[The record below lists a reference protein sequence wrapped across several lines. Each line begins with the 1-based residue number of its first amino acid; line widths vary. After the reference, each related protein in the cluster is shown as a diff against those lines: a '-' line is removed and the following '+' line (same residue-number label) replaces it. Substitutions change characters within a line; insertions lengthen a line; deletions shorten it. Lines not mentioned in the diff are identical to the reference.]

1 MLRRLSG
8 LFACGL
14 LLALSTPVV
23 AQEGP
28 PPATA
33 EEIAEARQ
41 IADMLIKGDD
51 VSPYFTNITDN
62 GVPTVR
68 HSRSGLVCMFSG
80 LDGSRVVSF
89 PAQGG
94 TEPGDDVGCL
104 SRDETLGL
112 DLTVYATRYV
122 DEVPAEDVIASA
134 AYAIEQRFEGVK
146 PFEGD
151 LSIVSVE
158 GMDPPLAAAYVY
170 ESTAGPMLTM
180 ALVSHR
186 DGWSYKVRATGPA
199 EQATVVSLMA
209 GITLLIGMDVVDADE

>member
-8 LFACGL
+8 LFAFGL
-14 LLALSTPVV
+14 IIALSTPVV

-33 EEIAEARQ
+33 EEIAEAHQ

-68 HSRSGLVCMFSG
+68 HTRSGLVCMFGG
-80 LDGSRVVSF
+80 LDGSRVVTF

-94 TEPGDDVGCL
+94 AEPGDDVGCL
-104 SRDETLGL
+104 SRDVTLGL

-122 DEVPAEDVIASA
+122 DEVSAEEVLAAA
-134 AYAIEQRFEGVK
+134 AYGIEQRFQGAK
-146 PFEGD
+146 PYEGD
-151 LSIVSVE
+151 LAIATVE
-158 GMDPPLAAAYVY
+158 GMDSPLAAAYVY
-170 ESTAGPMLTM
+170 ESVAGPMLTM

-199 EQATVVSLMA
+199 EDATVVSLMA
-209 GITLLIGMDVVDADE
+209 GMTLLIGMDVVGAGK

>member
-8 LFACGL
+8 FAISLC

-23 AQEGP
+23 AQDGP

-33 EEIAEARQ
+33 EEVAAAHQIAE
-41 IADMLIKGDD
+41 MLIKGDD
-51 VSPYFTNITDN
+51 VRPYFTNITDD
-62 GVPTVR
+62 GTPMVR
-68 HSRSGLVCMFSG
+68 HTRSGLVCMFG
-80 LDGSRVVSF
+80 GMDGSRVAIF

-94 TEPGDDVGCL
+94 AEPGDDVGCL

-112 DLTVYATRYV
+112 DLTIYATRYV
-122 DEVPAEDVIASA
+122 DEVSAEQVIASA

-151 LSIVSVE
+151 LSLVSVE
-158 GMDPPLAAAYVY
+158 GMDSPLAAAYVY
-170 ESTAGPMLTM
+170 ESAVGPMLTM

-199 EQATVVSLMA
+199 EDATVVSLMA
-209 GITLLIGMDVVDADE
+209 GITLLIGMDVLDKDE